1 MANKVFI
8 DNLLD
13 PDTGDQGF
21 FLGMN
26 TDQCYPGMDLSLKFA
41 EEIKGYT
48 SVWKWIQARIKAGN
62 FYGIHVGDYIPFNCT
77 NSAKTR
83 IVAVVAGI
91 DTYYKYGDQQ
101 VGHHID
107 FISKDLWPTYIQY
120 NLANFNNGLI
130 PVEKLSGNGS
140 TTEFVLTKQM
150 DSIDSII
157 VGSDQVTGY
166 TYNASTFTITFDDAP
181 AAGTNNITVTGKG
194 DKHPWLCSHL
204 YAFLN
209 SLKMQ
214 VPNGTGKDPA
224 VKQVDYSQGG
234 VYYFLPAELKAVIV
248 NKRAILGERYSASGV
263 LNSDNGWSW
272 TNLGNLWVPTEMEV
286 CGSGVWGGIGLANG
300 GYVQYPIFAHNMNRV
315 KGLGDG
321 GGRSNWWEL
330 TPTSGNSATFC
341 SVTTNGFAA
350 TNYASSTWLSAPV
363 CFRIS

>member
-48 SVWKWIQARIKAGN
+48 SVWTWIQARIKAGN

-130 PVEKLSGNGS
+130 PVEKLSGDGS
-140 TTEFVLTKQM
+140 KTEFALTKQM
-150 DSIDSII
+150 DSID
-157 VGSDQVTGY
+157 
-166 TYNASTFTITFDDAP
+166 
-181 AAGTNNITVTGKG
+181 NIT
-194 DKHPWLCSHL
+194 P
-204 YAFLN
+204 APRRRN
-209 SLKMQ
+209 N
-214 VPNGTGKDPA
+214 NGVCMAG
-224 VKQVDYSQGG
+224 SFRGEG
-234 VYYFLPAELKAVIV
+234 VCFGTK
-248 NKRAILGERYSASGV
+248 SGS
-263 LNSDNGWSW
+263 N
-272 TNLGNLWVPTEMEV
+272 PR
-286 CGSGVWGGIGLANG
+286 
-300 GYVQYPIFAHNMNRV
+300 GY
-315 KGLGDG
+315 
-321 GGRSNWWEL
+321 
-330 TPTSGNSATFC
+330 C
-341 SVTTNGFAA
+341 
-350 TNYASSTWLSAPV
+350 ASSY
-363 CFRIS
+363 

>member
-166 TYNASTFTITFDDAP
+166 TYNA
-181 AAGTNNITVTGKG
+181 
-194 DKHPWLCSHL
+194 
-204 YAFLN
+204 
-209 SLKMQ
+209 
-214 VPNGTGKDPA
+214 
-224 VKQVDYSQGG
+224 
-234 VYYFLPAELKAVIV
+234 
-248 NKRAILGERYSASGV
+248 
-263 LNSDNGWSW
+263 
-272 TNLGNLWVPTEMEV
+272 
-286 CGSGVWGGIGLANG
+286 
-300 GYVQYPIFAHNMNRV
+300 
-315 KGLGDG
+315 
-321 GGRSNWWEL
+321 
-330 TPTSGNSATFC
+330 
-341 SVTTNGFAA
+341 
-350 TNYASSTWLSAPV
+350 
-363 CFRIS
+363 

>member
-8 DNLLD
+8 DNILD
-13 PDTGDQGF
+13 PATGDQGF

-130 PVEKLSGNGS
+130 PVEKLSGDGS
-140 TTEFVLTKQM
+140 KTEFVLTKHRH
-150 DSIDSII
+150 I
-157 VGSDQVTGY
+157 
-166 TYNASTFTITFDDAP
+166 
-181 AAGTNNITVTGKG
+181 
-194 DKHPWLCSHL
+194 
-204 YAFLN
+204 
-209 SLKMQ
+209 
-214 VPNGTGKDPA
+214 
-224 VKQVDYSQGG
+224 
-234 VYYFLPAELKAVIV
+234 
-248 NKRAILGERYSASGV
+248 R
-263 LNSDNGWSW
+263 
-272 TNLGNLWVPTEMEV
+272 
-286 CGSGVWGGIGLANG
+286 
-300 GYVQYPIFAHNMNRV
+300 
-315 KGLGDG
+315 
-321 GGRSNWWEL
+321 
-330 TPTSGNSATFC
+330 
-341 SVTTNGFAA
+341 
-350 TNYASSTWLSAPV
+350 
-363 CFRIS
+363 

>member
-130 PVEKLSGNGS
+130 PVEKLSGDGS
-140 TTEFVLTKQM
+140 KTEFALTKQM
-150 DSIDSII
+150 DSIDNII

-166 TYNASTFTITFDDAP
+166 TYDASTFTVTFDEAP

-234 VYYFLPAELKAVIV
+234 VYYFLPAELKAVIA

-286 CGSGVWGGIGLANG
+286 CGSGVWGGIGFANG

-315 KGLGDG
+315 KGRGDG
-321 GGRSNWWEL
+321 GSRTAWWEL
-330 TPTSGNSATFC
+330 TPSSGTSTTFCHVSNSGNAT
-341 SVTTNGFAA
+341 STN
-350 TNYASSTWLSAPV
+350 ASGTWLSAPV

>member
-8 DNLLD
+8 DNILD
-13 PDTGDQGF
+13 PATGDQGF

-130 PVEKLSGNGS
+130 PVEKLSGDGS
-140 TTEFVLTKQM
+140 KTEFVLTKQM
-150 DSIDSII
+150 DSIDNII

-166 TYNASTFTITFDDAP
+166 QGIFHSDMSHGDTVTDCNCRKYYRCTASHGNAQLDSFHNFVDVHVSRYDLIIRRNDADQRTFHFFLGHSQCVEQ
-181 AAGTNNITVTGKG
+181 GTLGCLIDTLTVKITV
-194 DKHPWLCSHL
+194 HFFHL
-204 YAFLN
+204 
-209 SLKMQ
+209 
-214 VPNGTGKDPA
+214 
-224 VKQVDYSQGG
+224 
-234 VYYFLPAELKAVIV
+234 I
-248 NKRAILGERYSASGV
+248 
-263 LNSDNGWSW
+263 
-272 TNLGNLWVPTEMEV
+272 
-286 CGSGVWGGIGLANG
+286 
-300 GYVQYPIFAHNMNRV
+300 
-315 KGLGDG
+315 
-321 GGRSNWWEL
+321 
-330 TPTSGNSATFC
+330 
-341 SVTTNGFAA
+341 
-350 TNYASSTWLSAPV
+350 
-363 CFRIS
+363 

>member
-8 DNLLD
+8 DNILD
-13 PDTGDQGF
+13 PATGDQGF

-26 TDQCYPGMDLSLKFA
+26 TDNGYPGMDLSLKFA

-130 PVEKLSGNGS
+130 PVEKLSGDGS
-140 TTEFVLTKQM
+140 KTEFVLTKQM
-150 DSIDSII
+150 DGIDNII

-166 TYNASTFTITFDDAP
+166 TYDASTFTVTFDEAP
-181 AAGTNNITVTGKG
+181 AAGTRPGRTPERHRRKTSRASREVFAHTNINNTNNAMAKY
-194 DKHPWLCSHL
+194 C
-204 YAFLN
+204 F
-209 SLKMQ
+209 SLFPLQ
-214 VPNGTGKDPA
+214 RSDEIPD
-224 VKQVDYSQGG
+224 
-234 VYYFLPAELKAVIV
+234 
-248 NKRAILGERYSASGV
+248 RAIAKIRYFARPVWRPTSLFSFLRPHFV
-263 LNSDNGWSW
+263 LNFKIMHYIC
-272 TNLGNLWVPTEMEV
+272 T
-286 CGSGVWGGIGLANG
+286 
-300 GYVQYPIFAHNMNRV
+300 
-315 KGLGDG
+315 
-321 GGRSNWWEL
+321 
-330 TPTSGNSATFC
+330 
-341 SVTTNGFAA
+341 
-350 TNYASSTWLSAPV
+350 
-363 CFRIS
+363 RIP

>member
-8 DNLLD
+8 DNILD
-13 PDTGDQGF
+13 PATGDQGF

-130 PVEKLSGNGS
+130 PVEKLSGDGS
-140 TTEFVLTKQM
+140 KTEFVLTKQM
-150 DSIDSII
+150 DSIDNII

-166 TYNASTFTITFDDAP
+166 TYDASTFTVTFDEAP

-209 SLKMQ
+209 SLKMR

-234 VYYFLPAELKAVIV
+234 VYYFLPAELKAVIA
-248 NKRAILGERYSASGV
+248 NKRALLGERYSASGL
-263 LNSDNGWSW
+263 LNSDNSWSW

-286 CGSGVWGGIGLANG
+286 CGAPVWGGNGCPNG
-300 GYVQYPIFAHNMNRV
+300 GFVQYPIFAHNMNRI

-321 GGRSNWWEL
+321 GGRDNWWEL
-330 TPTSGNSATFC
+330 TPASGNSSAFC
-341 SVTTNGFAA
+341 NVSYNGRANYYDASV
-350 TNYASSTWLSAPV
+350 TWLSAPV

>member
-77 NSAKTR
+77 DSAKTR

-130 PVEKLSGNGS
+130 PVEKLSGDGS
-140 TTEFVLTKQM
+140 KTEFALTKQM
-150 DSIDSII
+150 DSIEVIESFFE
-157 VGSDQVTGY
+157 S
-166 TYNASTFTITFDDAP
+166 AP
-181 AAGTNNITVTGKG
+181 ANATPLWYLGE
-194 DKHPWLCSHL
+194 
-204 YAFLN
+204 
-209 SLKMQ
+209 SLKLL
-214 VPNGTGKDPA
+214 GTADFA
-224 VKQVDYSQGG
+224 VFAPGWQDYRGCRIEHDAAVAYG
-234 VYYFLPAELKAVIV
+234 IPIAEV
-248 NKRAILGERYSASGV
+248 
-263 LNSDNGWSW
+263 
-272 TNLGNLWVPTEMEV
+272 
-286 CGSGVWGGIGLANG
+286 
-300 GYVQYPIFAHNMNRV
+300 
-315 KGLGDG
+315 
-321 GGRSNWWEL
+321 
-330 TPTSGNSATFC
+330 
-341 SVTTNGFAA
+341 
-350 TNYASSTWLSAPV
+350 
-363 CFRIS
+363 